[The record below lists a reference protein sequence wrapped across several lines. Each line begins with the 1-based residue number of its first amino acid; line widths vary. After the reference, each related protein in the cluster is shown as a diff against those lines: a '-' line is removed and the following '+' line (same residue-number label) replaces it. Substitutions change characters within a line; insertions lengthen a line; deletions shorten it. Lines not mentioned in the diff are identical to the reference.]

1 MEHGE
6 ACHLEHL
13 PDMVVLESSMRN
25 GKVRPS
31 RTPDGL
37 DAKSRPAPHISLYF
51 CQHAFFASLADAA
64 FVP

>member
-1 MEHGE
+1 
-6 ACHLEHL
+6 
-13 PDMVVLESSMRN
+13 VVLESSMRS
-25 GKVRPS
+25 GKVHPS

-37 DAKSRPAPHISLYF
+37 DAKSRSAPHISLYF